1 MYPSRWQPAILAAIR
16 EEGRLTIA
24 ALAERLNVSDETIR
38 RHVKP
43 LVAEGVLWR
52 EHGAVV
58 ARNVPVEP
66 PFSRRMK
73 DVGDAKR
80 AIALAAVAHVQ
91 DGQTVMIDT
100 GSTTAHVAAALSA
113 RRGLTVVTNSIEIAR
128 HLVGRNGHRVYMA
141 GGELR
146 ADIAAAVGPEAL
158 AFIDQFHAD
167 LAIISIGAIDPER
180 GFMDFDLAE
189 ARIAQAMLRRSAQ
202 AMVVA
207 DTRKFGA
214 RALVQVCGFDNVAYL
229 VTEDEPPADARSV
242 IDAAGVTLIVARPLL
257 AAAE

>member
-1 MYPSRWQPAILAAIR
+1 MHPSRWQPSILAAVR

-58 ARNVPVEP
+58 ARDVPLEP

-73 DVGDAKR
+73 EAAEAKR
-80 AIALAAVAHVQ
+80 AIALAAAARVH

-100 GSTTAHVAAALSA
+100 GSTTAHVAAALGA
-113 RRGLTVVTNSIEIAR
+113 RRDLTVVTNSIEIAR
-128 HLVGRNGHRVYMA
+128 RLVGRDGHRVFMA

-158 AFIDQFHAD
+158 AFIDRFRAD
-167 LAIISIGAIDPER
+167 LAIISIGGIDAEY

-189 ARIAQAMLRRSAQ
+189 AGVAQAMLARSAE

-214 RALVQVCGFDNVAYL
+214 RALVRVCGFDDVACV
-229 VTEDEPPADARSV
+229 VTEDAPPADARAKLA
-242 IDAAGVTLIVARPLL
+242 AAGASLVVAQPLL